1 MKHIPAIDISQRM
14 IEIAPDKAEAGKVDN
29 VTFELVTI
37 EALSVPSRSFD
48 AVLGLSI
55 PLRLLEDRDA
65 LLAKVHGLC

>member
-1 MKHIPAIDISQRM
+1 MKHIPAIDVSQRM
-14 IEIAPDKAEAGKVDN
+14 IEIAPGKAEAGKVDN

-65 LLAKVHGLC
+65 LLTKVHGLC